1 MQHAMSLSQ
10 LPPDLIEHV
19 TLLSSDEWFDLL
31 VPRRAGS
38 TDNAFFGPNEE
49 THRVPTVETRRVGVP
64 LPEELL
70 TVYQRYPEDT
80 EFSAPNGWMFLSERE
95 IATRRDAMR
104 KEGQMRLVD
113 IGFVYAGMGHVTVV
127 SYDPETRGVLT
138 SIDGGANGWDRRDN
152 HERRVRMTV
161 TETTP
166 FAIWWKAE
174 TVANGA
180 DETRTPRVPAKR
192 QNV

>member
-1 MQHAMSLSQ
+1 MSLSQ
-10 LPPDLIEHV
+10 LPPDRLEHV
-19 TLLSSDEWFDLL
+19 TLLSSDQWFDLL
-31 VPRRAGS
+31 VPRRVGS

-49 THRVPTVETRRVGVP
+49 THRVPTVETRPVGVP
-64 LPEELL
+64 LPEELS

-104 KEGQMRLVD
+104 DKGQMRLVD

-138 SIDGGANGWDRRDN
+138 SIDGGANGWDRKDN
-152 HERRVRMTV
+152 HERRVCMTV

-174 TVANGA
+174 TKDAS
-180 DETRTPRVPAKR
+180 
-192 QNV
+192 